1 MDQPMKFKV
10 CALLAVIAA
19 LVSPGSARAQITT
32 VILADEDQ
40 VKFTVS
46 AANAPTQTAELK
58 FTIGP
63 VPFAGAQVKEWQL
76 RVVPTKSGDKRRR
89 ANQDVTVISENQHAG
104 QWSAYGS
111 MPKPYAPDLDPKA
124 FKPGPDRVVKLTL
137 KTQSRLT
144 EWDYHGG
151 KATNAADRPRLI
163 LTFHSVSPAQLT
175 PTRSGQST
183 DWKYPDPEHF
193 FSSVFWSAGTLV
205 ANPVSYSG
213 GVYVIASS
221 GGGRSLSRVTG
232 TRQAASWPCPPSFR
246 MTDKSFVFVTAW
258 GRLQIITEDAIARC
272 DVTKLGRPGTMAAFD
287 VTESKIKVNE
297 SETPAMG
304 PDGSLYFKNVKAEG
318 ALIGYNPAGKEIWR
332 TELKFTRV
340 SPISLNADGR
350 FAYVL
355 ADFPV
360 ESGIKSKT
368 IALVRVDTAT
378 GETMATEVKY
388 KDTNGNDV
396 FPDLAELLRPAVA
409 SKRYADGSKDKDKV
423 DYVFVAGN
431 TSDSGILQLI
441 AFEPTREQP
450 IVLWSRPGKL
460 QSSPVLSVVDGN
472 SVFAVRDGSIERY
485 IWYQDK
491 GSAGAFQGSAPKPQV
506 IQRSKGAVKSSLFI
520 DGADSLYLLASE
532 AAQGGAQEFFVCSYN
547 NARKW
552 KESSSERFKS
562 PSSNLLFTSDGALMG
577 YDSGKMYDLSPKV
590 VNLAETVKTLAAQ
603 TIFSAGQVTLAPD
616 AAKQLK
622 DGDQVILKGNE
633 IKLPKRFTWP
643 RHKTLKLQTVRKA
656 S

>member
-1 MDQPMKFKV
+1 MKFKV
-10 CALLAVIAA
+10 CAELAVIAA

-63 VPFAGAQVKEWQL
+63 VPFAGAQVKEWRL

-89 ANQDVTVISENQHAG
+89 ANQDVTVLSENQHAG

-163 LTFHSVSPAQLT
+163 LTFNSVSPARLT
-175 PTRSGQST
+175 PARSGQST
-183 DWKYPDPEHF
+183 DWKYPEPERF
-193 FSSVFWSAGTLV
+193 FSSVLWSAGTLL

-232 TRQAASWPCPPSFR
+232 ARQAASWPCPPSFR
-246 MTDKSFVFVTAW
+246 ITDKSFVFVTAW
-258 GRLQIITEDAIARC
+258 GRLHIITEDAIARC

-297 SETPAMG
+297 SETPAIG

-318 ALIGYNPAGKEIWR
+318 ALIGCNPAGKEIWK
-332 TELKFTRV
+332 TKLMFTGV

-350 FAYVL
+350 FGYVL
-355 ADFPV
+355 ADIPV
-360 ESGIKSKT
+360 QSENKLKR

-378 GETMATEVKY
+378 GETTETDVKF

-396 FPDLAELLRPAVA
+396 FPNLADLLRPAVA
-409 SKRYADGSKDKDKV
+409 SKENASKKKV

-431 TSDSGILQLI
+431 TSDSGILQLM

-450 IVLWSRPGKL
+450 IVLWSQPGKL

-472 SVFAVRDGSIERY
+472 SLFAVRGGSIERY
-485 IWYQDK
+485 LWYQDN

-506 IQRSKGAVKSSLFI
+506 IQRSKGAVKSSLFV

-552 KESSSERFKS
+552 KESSSKKLESSS
-562 PSSNLLFTSDGALMG
+562 PNLLFSSDGALIA
-577 YDSGKMYDLSPKV
+577 YDSGKVYDLSPKV
-590 VNLAETVKTLAAQ
+590 ESLAEPVKTLAAQ
-603 TIFSAGQVTLAPD
+603 TIFSADQVKLAHD

-633 IKLPKRFTWP
+633 IKLPKSFAWP
-643 RHKTLKLQTVRKA
+643 RHKTLKLQNVRKA